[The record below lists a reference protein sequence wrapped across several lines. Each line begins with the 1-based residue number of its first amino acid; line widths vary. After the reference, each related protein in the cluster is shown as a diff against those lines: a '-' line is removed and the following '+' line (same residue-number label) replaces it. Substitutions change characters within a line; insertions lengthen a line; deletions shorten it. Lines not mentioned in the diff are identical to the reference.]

1 MTRHIVI
8 GMGETSG
15 HWLAR
20 DFGNRLRDQE
30 MERENLLLERAG
42 GREVLLL
49 QSWITTYGGSIG
61 E

>member
-20 DFGNRLRDQE
+20 DFGNKA
-30 MERENLLLERAG
+30 ERSRNGERKPA
-42 GREVLLL
+42 
-49 QSWITTYGGSIG
+49 T
-61 E
+61 